1 MTSCHFFFVVLP
13 EILDILL
20 SLPSAE
26 QLEAGDLDLDALTK
40 ILMEG
45 LIDESQ
51 RNEILQLTG
60 DSAVLM
66 IECLDKVSVSEP
78 HS

>member
-1 MTSCHFFFVVLP
+1 MTSCHFFFVALP

-45 LIDESQ
+45 LIDENQ